1 MAFSTAERVDIRRF
15 CWYPVAGGAPNN
27 FTSYRYFQAYGT
39 LEFRLSNLAA
49 EEEAV
54 VRTTFLAN
62 LYTLESAIP
71 AASANLDTDEAAVWK
86 HNKREVADRRA
97 LFASWRKDLCEFLG
111 VPPGPAFN
119 SAAGSGLSL
128 VV

>member
-15 CWYPVAGGAPNN
+15 CYYPVYGGTPSS
-27 FTSYRYFQAYGT
+27 FQSYRFFQSYGL
-39 LEFRLSNLAA
+39 LEYRLSNLAA

-62 LYTLESAIP
+62 LYTLEAAIP
-71 AASANLDTDEAAVWK
+71 AAGANLDTDQAAVWT